1 MGPCPGRHRR
11 VRLVVHLTGSFHQG
25 FSARMQARGGGTP
38 RAVSTDGQLLPYLRR
53 QASTGS
59 SGALL
64 KGEHELGSLGQSR
77 RVGDLVRK
85 ALLPS

>member
-1 MGPCPGRHRR
+1 LGPCLRRRRR
-11 VRLVVHLTGSFHQG
+11 VRLVLHLTGSFHQG
-25 FSARMQARGGGTP
+25 FSARMRARGGSTP
-38 RAVSTDGQLLPYLRR
+38 RAISTDGRLLPYLRR

-59 SGALL
+59 SGALM